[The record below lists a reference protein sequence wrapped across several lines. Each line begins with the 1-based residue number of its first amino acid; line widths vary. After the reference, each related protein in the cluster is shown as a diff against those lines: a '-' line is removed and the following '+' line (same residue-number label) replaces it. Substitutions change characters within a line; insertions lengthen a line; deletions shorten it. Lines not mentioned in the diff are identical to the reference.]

1 MYAEY
6 KKASVV
12 NEEIVVIS
20 LNKTI
25 QVRSSEVVRI
35 LRIIIQIFLYTPVWL
50 CLIQKKQTNQLNV
63 R

>member
-1 MYAEY
+1 MYVEY

-35 LRIIIQIFLYTPVWL
+35 LRILIQTFLYTPV
-50 CLIQKKQTNQLNV
+50 
-63 R
+63 